1 MNSEFLRD
9 YALTRGFI
17 LGRPFRPQL
26 TPDGQAVLYL
36 QSPPR
41 SPRMSLFEFE
51 VATKSVR
58 RLLAPEQLLGD
69 AQEILSD
76 AEKARRERLRISTA
90 GFTQF
95 ELSPDGSRVL
105 VSLSGKIYLF
115 SRRDGRVLSLPTSE
129 GTLIDP
135 KFSPDGKSVSYVLD
149 ADIYVL
155 NLERLE
161 ETQVTTGGTEEL
173 SHGLAEFV
181 AQEEMGRL
189 AGYWW
194 APNSE
199 QIVYEEADARGV
211 ETWSAADPARP
222 GETPHRQYYPRPG
235 KRNVTV
241 RLGAVS
247 AVGGKTTW
255 IDWDRERYP
264 YLATVRWDKGGP
276 LTLVVQSRLQQE
288 MVLLVADT
296 TTGRTN
302 PLLTEK
308 DSAWLNLDQQVPM
321 WLADGSGFLWTSEQA
336 GGAQLELH
344 NPAGKLMRVLV
355 GPEIGYRTGRRGF
368 PNLDIQTRQAYF
380 LASDDPTQDHLWR
393 VSLDS
398 GKPVRLSVQTGQHS
412 AVFAKN
418 HSHYVQQIRT
428 PLTMPGFTVYRASGE
443 PIAQLPSAAE
453 EPPFIPTT
461 EYLKVG
467 EGKGF
472 YCSVTRPRDFDSQK
486 RYPVIVDVYGGPG
499 FARVSAAMEDYLLDQ
514 WRADRGFIVV
524 SIDGRG
530 TPGRG
535 WDWERS
541 IYGNFGQIP
550 LEDQVSGLMALGK
563 QYPQMD
569 LERVGIT
576 GWSFGGY
583 MSALAALR
591 RPDVFKAAVAG
602 ALVAD
607 WRDYDTHYTER
618 YLGLPEKNQAG
629 YEASSLLTYTAGL
642 ERPLLLIH
650 GTTDDNVFFLHTL
663 KLSDALFKAGKQHE
677 FLPLNGFT
685 HMVPDPTVKERLEER
700 IIQFFTRH
708 LQASQP

>member
-115 SRRDGRVLSLPTSE
+115 SRRDGRVLKLPTSD

-194 APNSE
+194 APDSE

-235 KRNVTV
+235 KPNVAV
-241 RLGAVS
+241 RLGTVS
-247 AVGGKTTW
+247 AAGGKTTW

-302 PLLTEK
+302 PLLIEK
-308 DSAWLNLDQQVPM
+308 DPAWLNLNQQVPV
-321 WLADGSGFLWTSEQA
+321 WLADGSGFLWTSEQT
-336 GGAQLELH
+336 GGPQLELRY
-344 NPAGKLMRVLV
+344 PSGKLMRVLV
-355 GPEIGYRTGRRGF
+355 GPESGYRIDRQDF
-368 PNLDIQTRQAYF
+368 PNIDMQGRQVYF

-393 VSLDS
+393 VSLDG
-398 GKPVRLSVQTGQHS
+398 GKPVRLSEQTGQHS

-418 HSHYVQQIRT
+418 HSYYVQQIRT

-461 EYLKVG
+461 EYLKAG

-472 YCSVTRPRDFDSQK
+472 YCSVTRPQDFDPQK

-499 FARVSAAMEDYLLDQ
+499 FVHVSATMQNRLLAQ
-514 WRADRGFIVV
+514 WRADQGFIVV
-524 SIDGRG
+524 AIDGRG

-535 WDWERS
+535 RDWERS